1 MDMHIENSTS
11 TAPVKPVQS
20 TCNTDGQSQNPYVP
34 PRKRGKDSTFGA
46 MLNTEINEITK
57 GAPSQK

>member
-1 MDMHIENSTS
+1 MDIYIGNNIS

-46 MLNTEINEITK
+46 MLDTEINEITK
-57 GAPSQK
+57 EFPSQK